1 MCCQYFF
8 VFIRFCSL
16 VRSYAS
22 WADTGSYSYDR
33 EVTVEAKL
41 EHTDRPYVVVP
52 SSFEPDQEKAFSLVA
67 RCEFQIEFFRP
78 GQRVEGKS
86 QLI

>member
-1 MCCQYFF
+1 MLSVFF
-8 VFIRFCSL
+8 VLICFCSL